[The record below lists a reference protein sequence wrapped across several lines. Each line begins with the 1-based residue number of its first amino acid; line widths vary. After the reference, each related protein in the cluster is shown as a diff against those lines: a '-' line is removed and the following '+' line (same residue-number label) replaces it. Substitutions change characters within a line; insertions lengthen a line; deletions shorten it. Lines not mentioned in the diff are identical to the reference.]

1 MSGDMSSTSR
11 DMDVDS
17 LPLHVSNSSMSG
29 TAESTGSATVAVAS
43 MPSVVAHTTLRDTHA
58 TTSGFGTSSTG
69 FSSGAA
75 TTAPECVDPP
85 EMKILKAQLEIFR
98 LEKIMLEEQLQTHK
112 AATDSQPPPP
122 PLRDDMAVEVQED
135 DVNIPDE
142 YNYNVS
148 YVCVVAALILWVFI
162 NLFWIILIAYAGG
175 GLRCAFAY
183 MVQEQWAVAMLDR
196 VHGSPKQFIYG
207 CGCSLVTSF
216 VLCHFSFVILIGLA
230 LAGTYTAKLVGLDTT
245 NAIELF
251 ELHFLSVTSTPCMY
265 AKRIKNM
272 FTRRTCSS
280 CACRRR

>member
-58 TTSGFGTSSTG
+58 T
-69 FSSGAA
+69 
-75 TTAPECVDPP
+75 
-85 EMKILKAQLEIFR
+85 
-98 LEKIMLEEQLQTHK
+98 QLQTHK

-122 PLRDDMAVEVQED
+122 PLRDYMAVEVQED